1 MQFCGVAGEI
11 RSEEL
16 GKRLAFGSGDCP
28 ASKSGG
34 TMATAVF
41 GDAES
46 GNKASLQIAPRL
58 KVNRDSRRY
67 QCVHLWSP
75 S

>member
-1 MQFCGVAGEI
+1 MQFCGVAREI
-11 RSEEL
+11 RSQEL

-41 GDAES
+41 GGTES
-46 GNKASLQIAPRL
+46 GNRASFQSALRL
-58 KVNRDSRRY
+58 KVDWDSRRY
-67 QCVHLWSP
+67 QCVHSRLS